1 MPVTARLSK
10 VFYDRLGEQVAN
22 ELVEWFNLVDAQ
34 YRSDLRELNELN
46 FARFD
51 AKVEQ
56 RFAEQD
62 ARIERRFAE
71 QAVWIER
78 RFAEQTVWIE
88 QRFAEQNAR
97 FEQRF
102 ADLEIR
108 IARGFSEQT
117 RFLYVSL
124 VAQIALIAGL
134 YLR

>member
-10 VFYDRLGEQVAN
+10 HFYDRLGEQVAN
-22 ELVEWFNLVDAQ
+22 ELVEWFNQVDTQ
-34 YRSDLRELNELN
+34 YRSDLRELNEQN

-62 ARIERRFAE
+62 VRIEKRFGALERRLSALEAQIALLREEMGRRFAE
-71 QAVWIER
+71 QDA
-78 RFAEQTVWIE
+78 
-88 QRFAEQNAR
+88 
-97 FEQRF
+97 
-102 ADLEIR
+102 R
-108 IARGFSEQT
+108 IAQHFLAQT

-124 VAQIALIAGL
+124 VAQLALIAGL